1 MLLPTNRRNSRS
13 VFFTRCLL
21 SVCFLLVSSLYLAPA
36 ARAQDGTD
44 DVIDFQTNLVQLN
57 VGVADRQ
64 GRPITNL
71 SGNDFV
77 IYEDDVKQTVRSFAP
92 TDAPFSLVLMLD
104 LSGSTSGSSTTL
116 KQAAVRFLDALA
128 PDDRVCLVSF
138 NNKPKLLANFTND
151 RRKIAQEIY
160 LANNVRGSTTELY
173 VALTYSLSQLAT
185 EGKRRKA
192 IVVLTD
198 GVDSTAS
205 RFDRAATAMATTN
218 EAAIAAINPE
228 ASPLL
233 NAVLDTAD
241 RQGVTIYP
249 LALPD
254 GSQKRQTAPTPQQ
267 AAVYASARAR
277 LESVARRT
285 GGRIHDIRRLEDL
298 GRVYAQ
304 VAADMRALYS
314 ITYQS
319 SGNRKRDGAWRT
331 IRIEV
336 ARPNLIAQTRP
347 GYYAR

>member
-1 MLLPTNRRNSRS
+1 MLLPINRRTSHA
-13 VFFTRCLL
+13 VFFTRCFL
-21 SVCFLLVSSLYLAPA
+21 SACFLFASSLYFAPT

-64 GRPITNL
+64 GRPITSL
-71 SGNDFV
+71 SANDFA
-77 IYEDDVKQTVRSFAP
+77 IYEDDVRQSVTSFAT

-104 LSGSTSGSSTTL
+104 MSGSTSAFRTTL
-116 KQAAVRFLDALA
+116 KQAAVRFIDALA
-128 PDDRVCLVSF
+128 PEDRICLVAF
-138 NNKPKLLANFTND
+138 NDKSKLLVKFTTD
-151 RRKIAQEIY
+151 RRKIAEEIF
-160 LANNVRGSTTELY
+160 LANGGGGTELY
-173 VALTYSLSQLAT
+173 DALTFALSQLAG

-198 GVDSTAS
+198 GTDTKAS
-205 RFDRAATAMATTN
+205 RFDRAASATATTN
-218 EAAIAAINPE
+218 EQAIAAINPE

-254 GSQKRQTAPTPQQ
+254 GRQKNQTAPTPQQ
-267 AAVYASARAR
+267 TAVYTSARVR
-277 LESVARRT
+277 LEAVARRT
-285 GGRIHDIRRLEDL
+285 GGRIHDIRRLEDM
-298 GRVYAQ
+298 GRLYAE

-319 SGNRKRDGAWRT
+319 SGNRKRDGAWRA